1 MIIWNA
7 LFVGEILRVAK
18 EYFML
23 KEMDR
28 YITSAD
34 LNVKLIYLN

>member
-7 LFVGEILRVAK
+7 LFVEEILRVAK
-18 EYFML
+18 EYSML